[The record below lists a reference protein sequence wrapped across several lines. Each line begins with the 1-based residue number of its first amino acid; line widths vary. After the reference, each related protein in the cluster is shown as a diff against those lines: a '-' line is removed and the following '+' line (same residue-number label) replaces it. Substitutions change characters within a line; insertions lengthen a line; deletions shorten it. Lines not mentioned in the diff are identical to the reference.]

1 MLTND
6 INFNEKK
13 QTFLHKICDFVIKF
27 LIFADFMR
35 FRPVF
40 YTNIQNSLCINLQIF
55 IFICPLNASALK
67 SRICTAPANTWSTLS
82 NNFPLKKTLTSLFVG
97 FKICI

>member
-27 LIFADFMR
+27 LFFADFMR
-35 FRPVF
+35 FCPVF
-40 YTNIQNSLCINLQIF
+40 YTNIQNPLCINLQIF
-55 IFICPLNASALK
+55 IFYPP
-67 SRICTAPANTWSTLS
+67 T
-82 NNFPLKKTLTSLFVG
+82 
-97 FKICI
+97 

>member
-55 IFICPLNASALK
+55 VSIFRLMFPRGRAPNNLVLK
-67 SRICTAPANTWSTLS
+67 FVFRI
-82 NNFPLKKTLTSLFVG
+82 V
-97 FKICI
+97 